1 MRVRHKLK
9 PVSEALARARAC
21 KSGLTQNSLF
31 ERVVRGYVRKLSSGR
46 RTTNQNKH
54 RELGVETSTNTF
66 LLPFLGLP
74 LQPAAQSQFS
84 CISFH
89 LLGFFSRFSG
99 GVFPLLFSGLP
110 APSVMSLL
118 TALSQA
124 SCRSCEVWCG
134 HLIFQPRARLHFASR
149 SLARSLACRRGLSR
163 GRFQHALWPIVSQ
176 TSPGRFT
183 APTATGSE
191 RAPRRWATPLCTHG
205 RGWPAV
211 FRNARE

>member
-1 MRVRHKLK
+1 MSESSRREDGQQTKTNI
-9 PVSEALARARAC
+9 VSWAWKRQQTLSC
-21 KSGLTQNSLF
+21 SLF
-31 ERVVRGYVRKLSSGR
+31 LACRCSQRPNLSSPAY
-46 RTTNQNKH
+46 
-54 RELGVETSTNTF
+54 
-66 LLPFLGLP
+66 PF
-74 LQPAAQSQFS
+74 
-84 CISFH
+84 IYWD
-89 LLGFFSRFSG
+89 FFSRFSG

-110 APSVMSLL
+110 APSAMSLL